1 MVSRYLSLI
10 LGLIL
15 PGAVAWADNLSRH
28 EAVGYQP
35 LAARYEETRR
45 VNGTDEKLDDWYFAR
60 QKGQVESA
68 RNNYAEVWQR
78 DERGE
83 LTLTRVFQQDRKLIQ
98 YTPGELRTQRRTKDW
113 TALNSIIDPRQHAA
127 LKQVGTGSILGRT
140 ALRYIGEIGQER
152 IELLWLAEEALAAKL
167 TRSGANGSSIT
178 LELKELRAAPNP
190 NWPLASQAKIDQY
203 AALDGA
209 DLGDMEYD
217 PFVKRVL
224 AADGGH

>member
-1 MVSRYLSLI
+1 MDLRYLSLI

-15 PGAVAWADNLSRH
+15 PGAVAWADNLSRP
-28 EAVGYQP
+28 EPVGYQP

-140 ALRYIGEIGQER
+140 ALRYVGDIGQER

-178 LELKELRAAPNP
+178 LELKELRAAPDS
-190 NWPLASQAKIDQY
+190 NWPLASQAKIDHY

-224 AADGGH
+224 AADGSH

>member
-1 MVSRYLSLI
+1 MGPKYLSLL

-15 PGAVAWADNLSRH
+15 PSSVAWADNLSPQ
-28 EAVGYQP
+28 EPVVYQP

-45 VNGTDEKLDDWYFAR
+45 VSGTDEKLEDWYFAR
-60 QKGQVESA
+60 RKEQVETA
-68 RNNYAEVWQR
+68 RKNYAEVWQR

-98 YTPGELRTQRRTKDW
+98 YTSGELRTQRRMKDW
-113 TALNSIIDPRQHAA
+113 VALNSVIDPRQYAA
-127 LKQVGTGSILGRT
+127 LKQIGTGSILGRN
-140 ALRYIGEIGQER
+140 ALRYAGEIGEER

-167 TRSGANGSSIT
+167 TRSGANGSSLT
-178 LELKELRAAPNP
+178 LELKELRAAPDP
-190 NWPLASQAKIDQY
+190 NWPLASQTKIDQY

-224 AADGGH
+224 DADGGH